1 MPSQIN
7 NSGNVGYGL
16 GTDVSANYLKAQA
29 STQFGTRQLS
39 VLTITK
45 EGITSGEG
53 DADSLYSKI
62 IRALQ
67 QTAEVWAVFTPL
79 ENGGSA
85 DSFNVIISADSQFTG
100 DTELHGAVNEGDID
114 TAGGYGVLETALN
127 KGAGTTGIVVTVT
140 PGFVAPF
147 HG

>member
-1 MPSQIN
+1 MPSVI
-7 NSGNVGYGL
+7 
-16 GTDVSANYLKAQA
+16 GTLVTANYLKAQA

-45 EGITSGEG
+45 EGLTAGG
-53 DADSLYSKI
+53 DEESASDSLYSKI

-67 QTAEVWAVFTPL
+67 QTAEIWAVFAPV

-100 DTELHGAVNEGDID
+100 DSAHQGVVNGGGID
-114 TAGGYGVLETALN
+114 NEGGYGVLEAALN
-127 KGAGTTGIVVTVT
+127 AGAGTTGITVTV
-140 PGFVAPF
+140 PAGFTAPF